1 MGTMERR
8 ARDKAALRGRILDA
22 ARAIALREGFAGLT
36 MRKLAAAV
44 EYAPGTIY
52 LHFDGRDAIARELCI
67 EGYQALWAA
76 LQPAA
81 GIADPRD
88 RLAALARA
96 YVGFGLQQ
104 RELYRLIL
112 MEDPKLLDPLYRDRP
127 IDDPD
132 GPGTRAF
139 GALVQ
144 AFADLGGEQ
153 PARRAEVFLATLHGI
168 VSLRLTC
175 DRFLRTPAEDL
186 VETAVQAVLSSG
198 GPGLRADP

>member
-22 ARAIALREGFAGLT
+22 AREIALREGFEGLT

-52 LHFDGRDAIARELCI
+52 LHFAGRDAIARELCL
-67 EGYQALWAA
+67 EGYQALWTE
-76 LQPAA
+76 LEPAA
-81 GIADPRD
+81 GIADPRA

-96 YVGFGLQQ
+96 FVGFGLQQ
-104 RELYRLIL
+104 RETYRLIL
-112 MEDPKLLDPLYRDRP
+112 MEEPKLLDEIYRNRP

-139 GALVQ
+139 LALVQ
-144 AFADLGGEQ
+144 AFADLGAAA
-153 PARRAEVFLATLHGI
+153 PDRRAEVFLATLHGI
-168 VSLRLTC
+168 VSLKLTC
-175 DRFLRTPAEDL
+175 DRFLRTPADDL
-186 VETAVQAVLSSG
+186 VEGALERELAG
-198 GPGLRADP
+198 

>member
-22 ARAIALREGFAGLT
+22 AREIALRDGFEGLT

-52 LHFDGRDAIARELCI
+52 LHFAGRDAIARELCL
-67 EGYQALWAA
+67 EGYRALWTA
-76 LQPAA
+76 LEPAA
-81 GIADPRD
+81 GIADPRA

-96 YVGFGLQQ
+96 FVGFGLAQ
-104 RELYRLIL
+104 RETYRLIL
-112 MEDPKLLDPLYRDRP
+112 MEEPKLLDEIYRDRP

-139 GALVQ
+139 LALVQ
-144 AFADLGGEQ
+144 AFADLGAAA
-153 PARRAEVFLATLHGI
+153 PDRRAEVLLATLHGI
-168 VSLRLTC
+168 VSLKLTC

-186 VETAVQAVLSSG
+186 VEAALERELAG
-198 GPGLRADP
+198 